1 MKVWYEKIDP
11 ALIEPHPDNA
21 NVQTEHVFNTLTANI
36 RERGMLSAPLVRVA
50 GWKGK
55 GKKKKAIR
63 YQCVDGHHRIEAYRA
78 GGGVE
83 PILCI
88 VTDMTDREAAD
99 HLMSMNSL
107 TGEPDTRKLGRLIDK
122 MLDGLGASAV
132 EISQHTGYSPAEIDS
147 FLEHAAEEADVFL
160 GLEVGGGPAPAEGEG
175 EEEVEQWTFYVE
187 ENQGQVI
194 HRALEQ
200 AKKLNKT
207 ESENPEADALE
218 FVCSFFLSK
227 KSKHLEDGVL
237 LTVPLPVKKQF
248 LDLWERFRAAN
259 PGKDMEDFLYALMGP
274 LEDGLPEIAVGGK
287 VARVEK
293 SKALG

>member
-1 MKVWYEKIDP
+1 MKIWHEKIDP
-11 ALIEPHPDNA
+11 ALIEAHPDNA
-21 NVQTEHVFNTLTANI
+21 NEQTEHVFNTLTANI
-36 RERGMLSAPLVRVA
+36 RKRGMLSTPLVRVA
-50 GWKGK
+50 EWSGK
-55 GKKKKAIR
+55 GKSRKAAR
-63 YQCVDGHHRIEAYRA
+63 YQCIDGHHRIEAYKAA
-78 GGGVE
+78 GKTE

-88 VTDMTDREAAD
+88 VADMTDLEAAE

-107 TGEPDTRKLGRLIDK
+107 TGEPNTRKLGALIDK
-122 MLDGLGASAV
+122 MLDELGASAV

-147 FLEHAAEEADVFL
+147 FLEQAAEEADVFM

-175 EEEVEQWTFYVE
+175 EEEVEQWVFYVE

-259 PGKDMEDFLYALMGP
+259 PGKDMEDFMFALMGP
-274 LEDGLPEIAVGGK
+274 LEDNLPAIAVGGK
-287 VARVEK
+287 VGRVEK